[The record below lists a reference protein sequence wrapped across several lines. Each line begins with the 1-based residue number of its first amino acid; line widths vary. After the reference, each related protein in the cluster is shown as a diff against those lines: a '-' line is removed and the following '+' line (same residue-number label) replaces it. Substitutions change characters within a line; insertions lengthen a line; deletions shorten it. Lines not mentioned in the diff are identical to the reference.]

1 MLLEADYKT
10 LVRFRDNANVK
21 VADLNGLCINR
32 LQKDGFLIYFDIME
46 PNPEPNRMINGAY
59 RKEIAVGHKLGISEE
74 GIKALLE
81 YEEKMGDKIF
91 ERANIKK
98 ANTRATIALI
108 ISILGFISSTL
119 VSLLKK

>member
-1 MLLEADYKT
+1 MLEIDYET
-10 LVRFRDNANVK
+10 LVQFKDNGDVVIGN
-21 VADLNGLCINR
+21 LNSYSLNR
-32 LQKDGFLIYFDIME
+32 LQKNGYLRTIDIMG
-46 PNPEPNRMINGAY
+46 PNPQPDRMINGEY
-59 RKEIAVGHKLGISEE
+59 RKEIAIGHKLGISEE

-81 YEEKMGDKIF
+81 HEEKTGDKNF

-119 VSLLKK
+119 IALLKK

>member
-21 VADLNGLCINR
+21 VADFDILSISR
-32 LQKDGFLIYFDIME
+32 LQKDGFLIYVDIMG
-46 PNPEPNRMINGAY
+46 PNPEPDRMINEAY
-59 RKEIAVGHKLGISEE
+59 LKEIAVGHKMCISEE
-74 GIKALLE
+74 GMKALLE
-81 YEEKMGDKIF
+81 YEEKMCDKSF

-108 ISILGFISSTL
+108 ISILGFITSTL
-119 VSLLKK
+119 ISLLK